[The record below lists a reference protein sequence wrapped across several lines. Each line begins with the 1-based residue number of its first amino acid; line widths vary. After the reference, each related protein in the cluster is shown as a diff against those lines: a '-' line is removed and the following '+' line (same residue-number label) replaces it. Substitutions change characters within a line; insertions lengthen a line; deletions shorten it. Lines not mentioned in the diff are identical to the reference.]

1 VASTTERTALLREL
15 VSPEL
20 ALVDPALARR
30 ARMLLGDPPDATAPA
45 PLESVDVRNQ
55 HGPSSGPPTIDDA
68 APSPPAGTDEVRPEP
83 GASRRRSPFPF
94 SFPDD
99 GHYLGVRE
107 HPAETARGKVAL
119 DPEPVPAWRMSRA
132 RNWRRVSTFVPASS
146 AAAATAIFM
155 LQLYLGQGSLA

>member
-1 VASTTERTALLREL
+1 MASTTERTALLREL

-30 ARMLLGDPPDATAPA
+30 ARMLLGDPPDATVHA
-45 PLESVDVRNQ
+45 PLEFVDVRTQ
-55 HGPSSGPPTIDDA
+55 RGPSSARPTIEDA
-68 APSPPAGTDEVRPEP
+68 APSAPAETDEVRTEP
-83 GASRRRSPFPF
+83 GASRRPSPFPF

-107 HPAETARGKVAL
+107 HPAETALGKVAL
-119 DPEPVPAWRMSRA
+119 DHEPVPAGRVSRA
-132 RNWRRVSTFVPASS
+132 QSWRRVSTFVPASS